1 MTWTKEQACGILIRK
16 AKTREQ
22 AEYSVGRAQL
32 GLLGYTVEDFHKEF
46 CSKYSDSELE
56 EFSREYEKE
65 IEEVL
70 IEHEKAAENYPAGN
84 AA

>member
-1 MTWTKEQACGILIRK
+1 MAWTKEQACGILIRK
-16 AKTREQ
+16 AKTKEQ

-56 EFSREYEKE
+56 EFPREYEKAV
-65 IEEVL
+65 EEVV
-70 IEHEKAAENYPAGN
+70 IEYEKAVDN
-84 AA
+84 